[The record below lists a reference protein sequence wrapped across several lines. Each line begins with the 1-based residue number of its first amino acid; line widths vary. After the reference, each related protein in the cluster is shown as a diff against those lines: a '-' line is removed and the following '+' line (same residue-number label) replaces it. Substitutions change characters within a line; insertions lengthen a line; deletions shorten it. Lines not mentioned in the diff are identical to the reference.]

1 MVKRLIIAVCILGI
15 LVISLSSYVIFVQL
29 QLRSINKQLT
39 KRIKENTHQPISLA
53 LINKELNILAININK
68 CLKAEENL
76 RLNIIGEEKHFRE
89 MIANISHDLRTPLTA
104 IKGYQQLMKKGGL
117 SEEQMEKL
125 IIAQKHADELG
136 RLIEHFFEYSYLV
149 NLEPELQKEKINLTN
164 LVAECL
170 AEAISTFEERNLSVK
185 FCDVLPVFAL
195 VDKEMTLRIIRNLIR
210 NSIQHSNND
219 IEVRVFTDNNAIISF
234 SNFVSNTS
242 EMDVKRIFDR
252 FYVADK
258 AREKTGGLGLAIV
271 KLLANQMGG
280 RTEATLVD
288 GIFKIVVELP
298 KYEKEFL

>member
-1 MVKRLIIAVCILGI
+1 M
-15 LVISLSSYVIFVQL
+15 
-29 QLRSINKQLT
+29 
-39 KRIKENTHQPISLA
+39 
-53 LINKELNILAININK
+53 AININK